1 MVLAVLLV
9 CAAAGAVAL
18 VRPISDFY
26 VAGHAVPAPYN
37 GMAIAACFVAALAY
51 PALAGGVGPGW
62 RGSLLIL
69 AGGAGGLLVI
79 AFLLAPYLR
88 KFGGYT
94 IADFIGERFDSVALR
109 QLAVGAVVLCSFPA
123 LAAVLV
129 ALAFMVMHFF
139 AIDLSTG
146 IAAAV
151 AMLFLCTFLG
161 GMRSASRAAVA
172 QYAVLLAGSLAALA
186 VLFWQHGVS
195 SASLDGSALFD
206 ALAALKLGMF
216 AAPDRV
222 NRMALVFCLA
232 AGTAGLPHLVMRAF
246 TARSVQEARSSFLFA
261 VPLLLVL
268 FLAAPAYAPLL
279 GGEEIAADNTAAVV
293 LVGLLAAASIAALLA
308 LGNGLLLAMANA
320 VSYDLYY
327 KSWHLTAPAER
338 RLLVARGA
346 ILIVAALAAF
356 AALSFPRAMLASAG
370 ASFSLAA
377 SAFLPALLLG
387 VWWKRANGEGALAGM
402 VAGLVVCL
410 YYMVAPH
417 YFPYAFYETSRAL
430 SNATEAQAFAY
441 DSLQQR
447 YYLAD
452 PLTRP
457 AVALLWEFNVRAIA
471 NWWGVKGAFAGVF
484 GAPVSA
490 IVTIAVS
497 LFTPAPSEDV
507 RSFVEELRK
516 AQPA

>member
-1 MVLAVLLV
+1 
-9 CAAAGAVAL
+9 
-18 VRPISDFY
+18 
-26 VAGHAVPAPYN
+26 
-37 GMAIAACFVAALAY
+37 
-51 PALAGGVGPGW
+51 
-62 RGSLLIL
+62 
-69 AGGAGGLLVI
+69 
-79 AFLLAPYLR
+79 
-88 KFGGYT
+88 
-94 IADFIGERFDSVALR
+94 
-109 QLAVGAVVLCSFPA
+109 
-123 LAAVLV
+123 
-129 ALAFMVMHFF
+129 
-139 AIDLSTG
+139 
-146 IAAAV
+146 
-151 AMLFLCTFLG
+151 
-161 GMRSASRAAVA
+161 
-172 QYAVLLAGSLAALA
+172 
-186 VLFWQHGVS
+186 
-195 SASLDGSALFD
+195 
-206 ALAALKLGMF
+206 
-216 AAPDRV
+216 
-222 NRMALVFCLA
+222 
-232 AGTAGLPHLVMRAF
+232 
-246 TARSVQEARSSFLFA
+246 
-261 VPLLLVL
+261 
-268 FLAAPAYAPLL
+268 
-279 GGEEIAADNTAAVV
+279 VV

-327 KSWHLTAPAER
+327 KSWHLSAPAER

-377 SAFLPALLLG
+377 SAFLPVLLLG

>member
-1 MVLAVLLV
+1 MVLVALLIY
-9 CAAAGAVAL
+9 AAAGAVAL

-69 AGGAGGLLVI
+69 AGGLGGLLVI

-94 IADFIGERFDSVALR
+94 IADFIGERFDSVALP

-129 ALAFMVMHFF
+129 ALAFMVMYSF

-151 AMLFLCTFLG
+151 AMIFLCTFG

-172 QYAVLLAGSLAALA
+172 QYAVLLACSLAALA

-206 ALAALKLGMF
+206 TLAALKLGMF

-246 TARSVQEARSSFLFA
+246 TARSIGEARSSFLFA

-268 FLAAPAYAPLL
+268 FVAAPAYAPLL
-279 GGEEIAADNTAAVV
+279 GGEAIAVDNTAAVV
-293 LVGLLAAASIAALLA
+293 LVGLIAAASIAALLA
-308 LGNGLLLAMANA
+308 LGTGLLLAMANA

-356 AALSFPRAMLASAG
+356 AALSFPRAMLALAG

-377 SAFLPALLLG
+377 SAFLPVLLIG

-402 VAGLVVCL
+402 IAGLIVCL

-452 PLTRP
+452 PETRP
-457 AVALLWEFNVRAIA
+457 AVALLWEINVRAIA
-471 NWWGVKGAFAGVF
+471 NWWGVRGTFAGVF
-484 GAPVSA
+484 GAPVSF